1 MSNPRSL
8 AARVIE
14 GLLNGQSLSETIPK
28 YLAGISDPRDSSLV
42 QEIAYGVMR
51 HFVQLDALSRRLL
64 SKPLKNK
71 DRDVAALI
79 LIGLYQLLYLRVADH
94 AAVHETA
101 GAAKQLGKKWAVG
114 LINGVLRSFQRQ
126 QESLLKAVAEQPE
139 VTYELPVW
147 LLEKLRRQWPDGW
160 QARVR
165 ALNERPPMSL
175 RVNLTQQSLAD
186 YRQILQQAGIE
197 AAAIPYTEAGLTLAQ
212 PIDVA
217 KLPGFECGWVSVQD
231 GAAQLAAALLD
242 AQPAQQVLDAC
253 AAPGGKSCHIL
264 ERQPTVELT
273 ALDLSAER
281 LLRVEENL
289 QRLELRAEVVVGDA
303 AHPEGAWANRLYD
316 RILLDV
322 PCSATGVIR
331 RHPDIKQ
338 LRRASDIPT
347 LVKLQGEI
355 LRAVWPLLKVGGRM
369 VYVTCSVLADE
380 NHHQLVRFLAE
391 QADAKAI
398 QLEVE
403 WGEACEV
410 GRQILPGQDGMDG
423 FFYAALVKQQ

>member
-1 MSNPRSL
+1 
-8 AARVIE
+8 VIE
-14 GLLNGQSLSETIPK
+14 AVLNGQSLSETMPK
-28 YLAGISDPRDSSLV
+28 YLTGISDPRDSGLV

-51 HFVQLDALSRRLL
+51 HFVQLDALSQRLL

-71 DRDVAALI
+71 DRDVSALI
-79 LIGLYQLLYLRVADH
+79 LIGLYQLLHLRVADH

-114 LINGVLRSFQRQ
+114 LINGVLRNFQRQ
-126 QESLLKAVAEQPE
+126 QESLLRAVAEQPE
-139 VTYELPVW
+139 VTYDLPMW
-147 LLEKLRRQWPDGW
+147 LLDKLRKQWPDEW

-186 YRQILQQAGIE
+186 YQQSLQEAGIE
-197 AAAIPYTEAGLTLAQ
+197 AVAIPHTEAGLTLAQ
-212 PIDVA
+212 PMDVA
-217 KLPGFECGWVSVQD
+217 KLPGFERGRVSVQD
-231 GAAQLAAALLD
+231 GAAQLAAVLLD
-242 AQPAQQVLDAC
+242 VQPGQQVLDAC

-264 ERQPTVELT
+264 ERQPTAELT

-303 AHPEGAWANRLYD
+303 AHPEGEWASRQYD

-338 LRRASDIPT
+338 LRRASDIPA
-347 LVKLQGEI
+347 LVRLQGEI

-380 NHHQLVRFLAE
+380 NHQQLVRFLAE
-391 QADAKAI
+391 QADAKAE
-398 QLEVE
+398 QMKLE
-403 WGEACEV
+403 WGESCEV